1 MGKPLEGEEAHRGQV
16 LMAAKAQQ
24 QIAHQMGQL
33 SVTEAIAR
41 GKKKRR
47 KQKSSNTVCLDLGC
61 FQWIHRRMRILSGAQ
76 GVCNH
81 TVQTQLASKL
91 P

>member
-41 GKKKRR
+41 GEKKGESR
-47 KQKSSNTVCLDLGC
+47 NHPT
-61 FQWIHRRMRILSGAQ
+61 LSA
-76 GVCNH
+76 
-81 TVQTQLASKL
+81 LI
-91 P
+91 